1 MGLYSSEYTLHDL
14 NVIAGDNGSTCKK
27 KKKKLKKA
35 NGLVEVH
42 NDDITA
48 ISKITCEREPWQSS
62 VIFKTGE
69 MFLQLNYEKTRP
81 RGSRVVALRMCIRYK
96 HPVCRRCP
104 ETSPATAE

>member
-1 MGLYSSEYTLHDL
+1 MDL
-14 NVIAGDNGSTCKK
+14 PVKK
-27 KKKKLKKA
+27 RKKNLKKA

-48 ISKITCEREPWQSS
+48 ISKITREREPWQSS

-81 RGSRVVALRMCIRYK
+81 RGSCVVALRMCIRNK
-96 HPVCRRCP
+96 HPVCP
-104 ETSPATAE
+104 SLP